1 MRSSKKLTTKGG
13 GKLSPSLDPDL
24 AKWCAALAAPIIE
37 DEVPP
42 NWHTKRELSKRL
54 GKSESRMGE
63 LLHAALAAGKCERKE
78 FRINLNGRSRP
89 VPHYKLR

>member
-1 MRSSKKLTTKGG
+1 MRSKLSTTKGG

-24 AKWCAALAAPIIE
+24 AKWCAALTAPIVE

-42 NWHTKRELSKRL
+42 GWHTSRELSKRL
-54 GKSESRMGE
+54 CKSESRMGE
-63 LLHAALAAGKCERKE
+63 LLQAALAAGKCERKE

-89 VPHYKLR
+89 VPHYRLK